1 MSKTRNL
8 SDLLDANG
16 DVKSGALDNVPASD
30 LVNDTS
36 PQLGGDLASNGNDI
50 LLADNDKIKV
60 GTGNDLEIYHNGSHS
75 IIEEVGTGKLE
86 LRSNGTGVDIQ
97 KENAEFMAR
106 FITDGAVELYHD
118 HSKKLETASGGVTIT
133 GTATATA
140 FSGDG
145 SALTNVPAGV
155 SAVNTVVVTSTS
167 TYTPT
172 SGTKFV
178 NVYAT
183 GGGGGAGGIVSN
195 AASYVYGSSG
205 AGGGGGTSFR
215 TYNATELG
223 ANAAVTIGAG
233 GGGANGNA
241 NGSTGGTTT
250 FNPAGTGASIVGYG
264 GGGGYGIDLG
274 GGAIASGIA
283 GRGGGASGGQLNM
296 DGHVGAV
303 NEPGTRSSSTIN
315 VQANTGGPSF
325 FGGFNSLRTANNG
338 GDSGQSANAFGAG
351 GNGAVQHNS
360 STTRGGGNGKAGIVV
375 IMEFA

>member
-60 GTGNDLEIYHNGSHS
+60 GTGNDLEIYHDGSASYLKDTGSGVLFMQTNGLRLRTTTDESMIDTDENGS
-75 IIEEVGTGKLE
+75 V
-86 LRSNGTGVDIQ
+86 
-97 KENAEFMAR
+97 A
-106 FITDGAVELYHD
+106 LYHD
-118 HSKKLETASGGVTIT
+118 NSKKLETASGGITIT

-183 GGGGGAGGIVSN
+183 GGGGGAGGIVSG

-274 GGAIASGIA
+274 NGAIASGIA

-303 NEPGTRSSSTIN
+303 NEPHTRSSGTIN

-338 GDSGQSANAFGAG
+338 GDSGQSANSFGAG
-351 GNGAVQHNS
+351 GSGAVQHNS